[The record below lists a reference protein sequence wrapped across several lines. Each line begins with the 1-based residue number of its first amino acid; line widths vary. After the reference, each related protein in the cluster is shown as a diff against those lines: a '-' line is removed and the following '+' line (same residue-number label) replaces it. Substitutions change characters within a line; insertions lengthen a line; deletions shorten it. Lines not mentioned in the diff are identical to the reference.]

1 MFFALSL
8 IVKRELLILFLLV
21 FSLSA
26 WGKESPSI
34 TLVQQKAIEYADLK
48 PQQVT
53 RWRKKLRQ
61 SAWLPRLQVGVDRQ
75 LRNDVDVRIE
85 DSISVTSSGVVV
97 GPEDTQQVLGQNRNF
112 NFGVK
117 AVWYLGE
124 TLFSPHDLNISRE
137 ARAIAED
144 RERLLL
150 RVNHLYF
157 SWLAA
162 KDTQKK
168 ELEAGLDV
176 YTGGWFTLQLENKK
190 ENIKNGSSPK

>member
-61 SAWLPRLQVGVDRQ
+61 SAWHAAKSKTVIGHTSKTNNYFRK
-75 LRNDVDVRIE
+75 NHMSTE
-85 DSISVTSSGVVV
+85 ISKMKAFTKIKYG
-97 GPEDTQQVLGQNRNF
+97 GPEILC
-112 NFGVK
+112 
-117 AVWYLGE
+117 
-124 TLFSPHDLNISRE
+124 
-137 ARAIAED
+137 
-144 RERLLL
+144 
-150 RVNHLYF
+150 
-157 SWLAA
+157 
-162 KDTQKK
+162 
-168 ELEAGLDV
+168 LEEV
-176 YTGGWFTLQLENKK
+176 
-190 ENIKNGSSPK
+190 